1 MKNSFVITMWTGSG
15 PAKKWKSYETPT
27 LLPQGTGVEFIN
39 AETRLKVRVIGNI
52 SVEEYES
59 GVEEI
64 ESMRSDWAAMTHQ
77 NTLSHSEFCDE
88 PHSES
93 HSKNS
98 GPSDDTDNKIHRLF

>member
-15 PAKKWKSYETPT
+15 LAKKWKSYEAPT
-27 LLPQGTGVEFIN
+27 LLPQGTGVEFVN

-64 ESMRSDWAAMTHQ
+64 ESMRSDWAAMSHQ
-77 NTLSHSEFCDE
+77 NKMSHAEFSDE
-88 PHSES
+88 RHREAHPE
-93 HSKNS
+93 KT
-98 GPSDDTDNKIHRLF
+98 GKSDDTDNKIHRLF